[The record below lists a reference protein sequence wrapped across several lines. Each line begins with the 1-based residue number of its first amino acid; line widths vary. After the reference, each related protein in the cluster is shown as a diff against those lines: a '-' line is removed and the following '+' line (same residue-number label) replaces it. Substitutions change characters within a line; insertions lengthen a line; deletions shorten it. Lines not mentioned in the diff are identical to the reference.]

1 MSLFCPAQA
10 LRGERSALAAAG
22 RTAQL
27 RRASVLRIKSLAER
41 RFICPGRF
49 NTGGWSRRRRR
60 RNSKRK
66 ASQGDAFLFGAS
78 SGIRTPDTL
87 LKRQVLCR
95 LSYWVRSK
103 KFCAEYEIKSYAVM
117 AGTAGF
123 AFQRESHGGSNNP
136 PDYSQEPPFES
147 KDSKSAI
154 MAGTAGF
161 EPANVGVKGRCL
173 TAWRRPR
180 IRLLE
185 TALP

>member
-1 MSLFCPAQA
+1 MSLKLVISSCVF
-10 LRGERSALAAAG
+10 
-22 RTAQL
+22 
-27 RRASVLRIKSLAER
+27 SVSKIMLSHVVSCSYRIKKTRTVKPFSAIQCGFE
-41 RFICPGRF
+41 IGEP
-49 NTGGWSRRRRR
+49 
-60 RNSKRK
+60 
-66 ASQGDAFLFGAS
+66 

>member
-1 MSLFCPAQA
+1 MDAKSRSRWPAPA
-10 LRGERSALAAAG
+10 GKWTAPPSPSILIKRVEAAFG
-22 RTAQL
+22 RRNPKRRTAQK
-27 RRASVLRIKSLAER
+27 AVL
-41 RFICPGRF
+41 
-49 NTGGWSRRRRR
+49 
-60 RNSKRK
+60 
-66 ASQGDAFLFGAS
+66 LFGDPS
-78 SGIRTPDTL
+78 EIRTPDTL

-103 KFCAEYEIKSYAVM
+103 KFCAEYEIKSYAIM

>member
-1 MSLFCPAQA
+1 MLFIGDPA
-10 LRGERSALAAAG
+10 
-22 RTAQL
+22 
-27 RRASVLRIKSLAER
+27 
-41 RFICPGRF
+41 
-49 NTGGWSRRRRR
+49 
-60 RNSKRK
+60 
-66 ASQGDAFLFGAS
+66 
-78 SGIRTPDTL
+78 GIRTPDTL

-123 AFQRESHGGSNNP
+123 
-136 PDYSQEPPFES
+136 
-147 KDSKSAI
+147 
-154 MAGTAGF
+154 

>member
-1 MSLFCPAQA
+1 MALSKINLQSSEAIASLNE
-10 LRGERSALAAAG
+10 ERPLLS
-22 RTAQL
+22 
-27 RRASVLRIKSLAER
+27 RRAHPVRLPDIQRSFLS
-41 RFICPGRF
+41 
-49 NTGGWSRRRRR
+49 
-60 RNSKRK
+60 
-66 ASQGDAFLFGAS
+66 GDPPE
-78 SGIRTPDTL
+78 IRTPDTL

-147 KDSKSAI
+147 KDSKSAV

>member
-1 MSLFCPAQA
+1 MAFMQAICYGDPA
-10 LRGERSALAAAG
+10 
-22 RTAQL
+22 
-27 RRASVLRIKSLAER
+27 
-41 RFICPGRF
+41 
-49 NTGGWSRRRRR
+49 
-60 RNSKRK
+60 
-66 ASQGDAFLFGAS
+66 
-78 SGIRTPDTL
+78 GIRTPDTL

-147 KDSKSAI
+147 KDSKSAV

>member
-1 MSLFCPAQA
+1 MIPHLHPHAGDCEHACCLKIEHLSVRIGGEAILDDINLHMHCGQMVA
-10 LRGERSALAAAG
+10 LIG
-22 RTAQL
+22 
-27 RRASVLRIKSLAER
+27 
-41 RFICPGRF
+41 P
-49 NTGGWSRRRRR
+49 N
-60 RNSKRK
+60 
-66 ASQGDAFLFGAS
+66 
-78 SGIRTPDTL
+78 TL

-123 AFQRESHGGSNNP
+123 
-136 PDYSQEPPFES
+136 
-147 KDSKSAI
+147 
-154 MAGTAGF
+154 

>member
-1 MSLFCPAQA
+1 MIAYVQCTAGVARSLFYCIQVTQQVP
-10 LRGERSALAAAG
+10 LSTSA
-22 RTAQL
+22 
-27 RRASVLRIKSLAER
+27 K
-41 RFICPGRF
+41 
-49 NTGGWSRRRRR
+49 
-60 RNSKRK
+60 KRK
-66 ASQGDAFLFGAS
+66 NRYSLDMNEKYEINFSDKIVMRKQKKRRKTQSFNGVNSGDPA
-78 SGIRTPDTL
+78 GIRTPDTL

-103 KFCAEYEIKSYAVM
+103 KFCAEYEIKWYAVM

-147 KDSKSAI
+147 KDSKSAV